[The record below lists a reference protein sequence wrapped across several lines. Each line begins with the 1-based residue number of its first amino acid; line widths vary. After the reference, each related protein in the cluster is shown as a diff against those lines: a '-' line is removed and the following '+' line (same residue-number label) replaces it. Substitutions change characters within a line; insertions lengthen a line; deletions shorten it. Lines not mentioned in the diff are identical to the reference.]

1 MPRTEPSLS
10 QFGPAFA
17 WLLGKE
23 VSSARL
29 ASLFGTTPANIRVI
43 AFRARNREL
52 AGTAEEPALDTLN
65 SRLTPELADVMG
77 VRTAP
82 DDVVRTPVGA
92 RKLEWLKDEI
102 QNTVNR
108 YSAQYLFLDG
118 IKVLRRL
125 APRIGYAGDSRRIAL
140 SALLHQETAWFLVHS
155 GHSGSAAR
163 EATVARNLWRIAFHE
178 SHDREHAERFIQ
190 AALIGSHSSLLT
202 RQPEEA
208 WRILEIAR
216 DAAESIGAPLGSDH
230 FRQRG
235 VALFQLRE
243 DERATQQFDRST
255 ETMERL
261 NEAKSP
267 AQLLMTGSRH
277 TNLLGRINC
286 DQAQQLFALARQ
298 TFGDAS
304 LEVSM
309 TLNWAAACGLSTD
322 SPSAIQEAAELLG
335 AHPGPAPEFGHQST
349 IRKLLAVTPDLGL
362 DARLRQIWVRRAL
375 YENTSRNR

>member
-1 MPRTEPSLS
+1 MPRTEPRLS
-10 QFGPAFA
+10 QFGPAFV
-17 WLLGKE
+17 WLLKKE

-29 ASLFGTTPANIRVI
+29 ASLFGTTPANVRVI
-43 AFRARNREL
+43 AFRARNPQI
-52 AGTAEEPALDTLN
+52 AEDSGFDDLD
-65 SRLTPELADVMG
+65 SRLPPKITEAMG
-77 VRTAP
+77 VRATP
-82 DDVVRTPVGA
+82 DDVVRTPVGTK
-92 RKLEWLKDEI
+92 KLDWLKEEI
-102 QNTVNR
+102 QNTVDR
-108 YSAQYLFLDG
+108 YSAQFLFLDG

-125 APRIGYAGDSRRIAL
+125 APWIGYAGDSRRIAM

-155 GHSGSAAR
+155 GHSDSAAH
-163 EATVARNLWRIAFHE
+163 EATVARNLWKIAFHE
-178 SHDREHAERFIQ
+178 SDEREYAERFIQ
-190 AALIGSHSSLLT
+190 ASLIGSHACLLA

-216 DAAESIGAPLGSDH
+216 EAAESIGAPLGSDH

-243 DERATQQFDRST
+243 DERATQQFERST
-255 ETMERL
+255 EAMERL
-261 NEAKSP
+261 NEAKNP

-298 TFGDAS
+298 TFGDTS

-309 TLNWAAACGLSTD
+309 TLYWAAACGLSTD
-322 SPSAIQEAAELLG
+322 SPSAVLKAVELLA

-349 IRKLLAVTPDLGL
+349 IRKLLAVTPELGL
-362 DARLRQIWVRRAL
+362 DARLRRIWVRRAL